1 MNSVKEINNKNR
13 NPKTIKIDENSHK
26 NILTYYIGY
35 VTKQHKL
42 CSLLYIIINKVNRY
56 IDEHNRNKYLTL
68 VHTDKGKD
76 APKKHGELWK
86 KVKDLTR

>member
-1 MNSVKEINNKNR
+1 MNSVKEINNKNH

-26 NILTYYIGY
+26 NIL
-35 VTKQHKL
+35 TKQHKL

-76 APKKHGELWK
+76 APKKHGELWE